1 MDVKTVGVVGCGQ
14 MGSGI
19 AEVSARAG
27 YATIVREVNETF
39 LNKGLKA
46 IQSSLEKGVQR
57 GKISSEQRDDTLA
70 RVKGTTNLEDLAA
83 CDFIIEAIIENMED
97 KRATFSTLD
106 KACPSH
112 TILSSNT
119 SALSLIEMARATQRP
134 DRFIG
139 FHFFNPPT
147 GTKLLELGKTIL
159 SSQESVEVGRK
170 LGESMGRTV
179 VVAPDAPGFIV
190 NRLLVPYL
198 LDAIR
203 CYEAGLASREDLDTS
218 ITLGLNHPMGP
229 LALSDFVGLDT
240 LYFIAETMFGDFR
253 EPRFAP
259 PPLLKKMVT
268 AGLYGRKSGK
278 GFYDYSK

>member
-1 MDVKTVGVVGCGQ
+1 MEIKTIGVVGCGQ

-27 YATIVREVNETF
+27 YNVIVREVNDQ
-39 LNKGLKA
+39 LLSKGLNNIK
-46 IQSSLEKGVQR
+46 SSLEKGVQR
-57 GKISSEQRDDTLA
+57 GKVSEAERDETLS
-70 RVKGTTNLEDLAA
+70 RLKGTVKLEDMAS
-83 CDFIIEAIIENMED
+83 CDFIIEAVIENMEE
-97 KRATFSTLD
+97 KKALFSALD
-106 KACPSH
+106 KICPPH

-119 SALSLIEMARATQRP
+119 SSLSLIEMARSTQRP

-139 FHFFNPPT
+139 MHFFNPPT
-147 GTKLLELGKTIL
+147 ATRLLEVGKTIL
-159 SSQESVEVGRK
+159 SSEETVQTGKRV
-170 LGESMGRTV
+170 GESMGRTAV
-179 VVAPDAPGFIV
+179 VVPDAPGFIV

-203 CYEAGLASREDLDTS
+203 CYESGLASREDLDTS

-229 LALSDFVGLDT
+229 LALADFVGLDT
-240 LYFIAETMFGDFR
+240 LYFIAETMFEDFR

-259 PPLLKKMVT
+259 PPLLKKMVV
-268 AGLYGRKSGK
+268 AGLYGRKTGK